1 MIRLFT
7 MIACCCAI
15 FLMSCS
21 VSTSPEVTSQ
31 AQSHMEGI
39 SLYEEYCANCHRP
52 FSRTTKPHT
61 NTSRL
66 RSSIKLF
73 PAMNNLYFLTSE
85 QLDAISSALATVN
98 LQRVTK
104 KH

>member
-1 MIRLFT
+1 MIRFYT

-15 FLMSCS
+15 FLTSCS

-31 AQSHMEGI
+31 PQSHLEGI

-73 PAMNNLYFLTSE
+73 PAMSNLDFLTTE
-85 QLDAISSALATVN
+85 QIDAIASALATIN
-98 LQRVTK
+98 LRQVSK
-104 KH
+104 NH